1 MVDKDKLKAQIEAL
15 RQNFIEQLPKRL
27 DALES
32 GLQSWRQTLDES
44 ALTEFH
50 RTAHSLTGAGAT
62 FGCEALSSVARTLEQ
77 QLVSTG
83 LARDLDMVE
92 ALLQQVRL
100 AMQQAGQEQDKEELE
115 LTVAA
120 VPLKPVGR
128 RVVYLLEDEEENRKN
143 LAVQLEHFG
152 YKAVLFATGSE
163 LVTATRKQRPAAII
177 ADIVLVEGGMAGID
191 VVKAI
196 NAEQSESIPTIFI
209 SARGDFEAR
218 LESVRAGGRA
228 YFKKPLSIESLVDM
242 VDELTS
248 VEEVQPY
255 RILIVDDSE
264 SQALYYASLLG
275 QVGME
280 TEVVT
285 DPEKVLD
292 AIKDFSPELVLM
304 DMYMPYCSGVELAAV
319 IRQQPA
325 YLGLPIV
332 FLSAETDRSIQLDAM
347 STGGDDFL
355 SKPIKPVNL
364 IKSVSIRAERYRGLG
379 SRMSQD
385 SLTGLLNH
393 RRVMEALTQEVA
405 RIARH
410 GGCASFAMLDIDHF
424 KLVNDNHGHAVG
436 DRVIKSLARLLK
448 QRLRNTDVIG
458 RYGGEEFAV
467 IMPETPLAAAVKVM
481 DEIRQGFAEL
491 LHHAGEQNIT
501 VTLSVGV
508 AAAPVISDVGELR
521 ETADQMLYKAKHNG
535 RNQVIAADAPD

>member
-1 MVDKDKLKAQIEAL
+1 MVDKDKLKAQLEAL

-27 DALES
+27 EALES
-32 GLQSWRQTLDES
+32 GLQSWRQSLDEVEL
-44 ALTEFH
+44 AEFH

-62 FGCEALSSVARTLEQ
+62 FGCEELSKVARILEQ
-77 QLVSTG
+77 QLVSTE
-83 LARDLDMVE
+83 LARELDVVE
-92 ALLQQVRL
+92 TLLQQVSQ
-100 AMQQAGQEQDKEELE
+100 AMQQARQEQVKEEFETPLM
-115 LTVAA
+115 A
-120 VPLKPVGR
+120 VPQDTPGG
-128 RVVYLLEDEEENRKN
+128 RVVYLLEDEAESRKN
-143 LAVQLEHFG
+143 LAVQLGHFG
-152 YKAVLFATGSE
+152 YKAELFATASE
-163 LVTATRKQRPAAII
+163 LATATRKQRPAAII
-177 ADIVLVEGGMAGID
+177 ADIVLVEGGLAGID

-196 NAEQSESIPTIFI
+196 NAEQAVQVPVIFI
-209 SARGDFEAR
+209 SARDDFEAR

-228 YFKKPLSIESLVDM
+228 YFKKPISIESLVDM

-264 SQALYYASLLG
+264 SQALYYAGLLG
-275 QVGME
+275 QAGME

-285 DPEKVLD
+285 EPGKVLD
-292 AIKDFSPELVLM
+292 AIKEFSPELVLM

-319 IRQQPA
+319 IRQQPS

-347 STGGDDFL
+347 SMGGDDFL

-393 RRVMEALTQEVA
+393 RRIMEALSREMSRVQ
-405 RIARH
+405 RH
-410 GGCASFAMLDIDHF
+410 GGSLSFAMLDIDHF

-436 DRVIKSLARLLK
+436 DRVIKALARLLK
-448 QRLRNTDVIG
+448 QRLRNTDHIG

-467 IMPETPLAAAVKVM
+467 IMPETSLAKAVKVM
-481 DEIRQGFAEL
+481 NEVRQSFAEL
-491 LHHAGEQNIT
+491 LHSAGEQTIT
-501 VTLSVGV
+501 VTLSAGL
-508 AAAPVISDVGELR
+508 AAAPAISNAAELR
-521 ETADQMLYKAKHNG
+521 EAADQMLYQAKHKG
-535 RNQVIAADAPD
+535 RNQVVAVDASE

>member
-1 MVDKDKLKAQIEAL
+1 VVDKDKLKAQIEAL